1 MLITKSSLANLKKYT
16 PLIHELVTRDLKKKY
31 RRSVLGYFWSLLNPL
46 LMMLVM
52 TFVFTSIF
60 KNKIP
65 HYPLYLIS
73 GQTIYRFFTE
83 STNRAM
89 TAITNSGS
97 LIKKVYVPKFIFPIA
112 SVLSSFV
119 IMGLSLVAIYVVKIA
134 LRVPFTWC
142 DLLFV
147 IPLFLEFVFCVGMG
161 MILSALSVYFHDIEH
176 LYGVL
181 TTAWMYLTPIFYTL
195 KSLPENVAFVIKL
208 NPLYHYLQ
216 FYRLLIMDG
225 FVPEINTWIASVVSA
240 FGMLL
245 VGLIVFRKAQKN
257 FILYI

>member
-1 MLITKSSLANLKKYT
+1 MLITKSSLANLKKYS
-16 PLIHELVTRDLKKKY
+16 PLIRELVARDLKKKY
-31 RRSVLGYFWSLLNPL
+31 RRSILGYVWSLLNPL
-46 LMMLVM
+46 LMMMVM

-60 KNKIP
+60 KNEIP
-65 HYPLYLIS
+65 YFPLYLIS
-73 GQTIYRFFTE
+73 GQTIYNFFLD

-89 TAITNSGS
+89 TAITESGP

-119 IMGLSLVAIYVVKIA
+119 IMGLSLAAIYVVKIT
-134 LRVPFTWC
+134 LGVPFSCC
-142 DLLFV
+142 DLLFIV
-147 IPLFLEFVFCVGMG
+147 PLFFEFVFCIGLG

-181 TTAWMYLTPIFYTL
+181 TTAWMYLTPIFYSV
-195 KSLPENVAFVIKL
+195 KSMPENVIFIIKL

-216 FYRLLIMDG
+216 FYRLLVIDG
-225 FVPEINTWIASVVSA
+225 FVPEINTWIASVISA

-245 VGLIVFRKAQKN
+245 IGMMVFRKAQKN